1 MKKLLLF
8 LSLAVTPLF
17 AFAEDV
23 PVSPAVEYGDMY
35 NMAINLKVA
44 NGADEKILKNI
55 KHTTVSG
62 KPVTLNLSGGNFK
75 AAVRLTLYHIDAE
88 HMLLLTQS
96 TICVMNEGRK
106 QVLSTAKSMPVK
118 MGEKVLY
125 FPLGVLPSDKAGYS
139 CMLEMDV
146 SQYQRPVVKE

>member
-1 MKKLLLF
+1 
-8 LSLAVTPLF
+8 
-17 AFAEDV
+17 
-23 PVSPAVEYGDMY
+23 MY

-55 KHTTVSG
+55 QYTTISG
-62 KPVTLNLSGGNFK
+62 KPVTLNLNGGNFK
-75 AAVRLTLYHIDAE
+75 AAVRLTLYHMDAE

-96 TICVMNEGRK
+96 TICVMTEGRR

-125 FPLGVLPSDKAGYS
+125 FPLGVLPSDEAGYS

-146 SQYQRPVVKE
+146 SQYQKPVVQE